1 MLPPETA
8 TAREKPAG
16 QPAITPT
23 HTTANN
29 CPLGSC
35 TTGIRATVVSLACTP
50 RDALRLRALGVCE
63 GSDVGVVDNR
73 NGIVLDVHGSR
84 LALDRALAMTI
95 TVVPRSS

>member
-1 MLPPETA
+1 MEQPEGA
-8 TAREKPAG
+8 NAG
-16 QPAITPT
+16 QLPANDC
-23 HTTANN
+23 A
-29 CPLGSC
+29 LGSC
-35 TTGIRATVVSLACTP
+35 ATGVRATVVSLACTP

-84 LALDRALAMTI
+84 LALDRSLAMTI